1 MKSSTTAYGT
11 VARLIH
17 WVSALLIL
25 VLLGTGFRAGY
36 SEDLVAKAALL
47 RIHLPVAGLVL
58 ILTLGRLLWWW
69 RFDRKPQEVAGVAG
83 WQAAAARW
91 THRGLYVLILAMLG
105 SGIAMSVLSGLP
117 DALFGAAPFPELG
130 GLAPRAGHG
139 IGARLIAAA
148 IALHAGAALYHHFI
162 LKDRTL
168 ARMLT
173 GTK

>member
-1 MKSSTTAYGT
+1 MKSSQTSYGT

-17 WVSALLIL
+17 WISALLIV
-25 VLLGTGFRAGY
+25 VLLGTGFRAGFT
-36 SEDLVAKAALL
+36 DDVAAKSALL

-58 ILTLGRLLWWW
+58 FLTLGRLLWWW
-69 RFDRKPQEVAGVAG
+69 RFDRKPDEVAGVPG

-117 DALFGAAPFPELG
+117 DALFGTAPFPKLAD
-130 GLAPRAGHG
+130 LAPRAGHG

-148 IALHAGAALYHHFI
+148 IALHAGAAFYHHWV

-168 ARMLT
+168 SRMMS
-173 GTK
+173 GGR